1 MPGNDFVGPDWRGAV
16 PRSRQNKN
24 VPRDSNA
31 RFRHIIPTK
40 QSLDRIAAVR
50 RDQVPP
56 QVFRKI
62 ADSDLQAATWVCN
75 GERDNVVETPFRPCE
90 RIIH

>member
-16 PRSRQNKN
+16 PHSRQNKN

-56 QVFRKI
+56 RSSAKLLTQISRLLLGF
-62 ADSDLQAATWVCN
+62 ATAS
-75 GERDNVVETPFRPCE
+75 EIT
-90 RIIH
+90 